1 MCLTSLRAE
10 VGGWIVLMVS
20 AALLRAARD
29 PEHAAAFP
37 AITPRVAL
45 YTLDIRRVYPRPP
58 RRRRSLSFCFC
69 DRARRT

>member
-1 MCLTSLRAE
+1 M
-10 VGGWIVLMVS
+10 LMVS

-29 PEHAAAFP
+29 REHAAAFL

-45 YTLDIRRVYPRPP
+45 YTLDIRRVYPGHLVRRHSPSDQY
-58 RRRRSLSFCFC
+58 RRRSLSFCFC